1 MDIDNFNYSVALAAK
16 LIQQFAAKSEK
27 NLQQIK
33 SKLDALK
40 LHVGMA
46 SSLADLA
53 NQQIRAVPHS
63 NMVLILSV
71 LKSLILW
78 LTNEEE
84 NEATMIKIMKSAAK
98 LHGKLPTKL
107 EGFEL
112 IYDNA
117 LRGLEDTLK
126 DLKKKFGVKDDGA
139 GMLYR
144 PREGSSIFFSYSNCF
159 DALFGDDSQSKII
172 SSQEWSRFF
181 RNHPS
186 WIVSSLKVPS
196 SHEEEDDDDEEDDDE
211 NVTFGEIKM
220 YGTIEAATKAKQKPV
235 VMKKTAMKKSVFA
248 QTLLQQKGQ
257 IRMRVK
263 SPSFKQP
270 VSSKEFVKQPVRG
283 YVSVSSNEY
292 SRTGVKNPYFKG

>member
-1 MDIDNFNYSVALAAK
+1 MDIDNFNSSVALATK

-27 NLQQIK
+27 NLQQIN

-84 NEATMIKIMKSAAK
+84 NEATMKKIMKSAAK
-98 LHGKLPTKL
+98 LHRKLPTKL

-112 IYDNA
+112 IYENA

-196 SHEEEDDDDEEDDDE
+196 SHEEEDDDEEDDDE

-248 QTLLQQKGQ
+248 QTVLQQKGQ
-257 IRMRVK
+257 IRMIRVK

-270 VSSKEFVKQPVRG
+270 VSSKEFVKQPV
-283 YVSVSSNEY
+283 SSNEY